1 MGIGI
6 SVFLITLGA
15 ILKFAITV
23 DLSGVDIQAMGVI
36 LMIVGAV
43 MFILSLVFLPR
54 RRDASRRAEQRA
66 YEDGPPNV

>member
-23 DLSGVDIQAMGVI
+23 DLSGVNIQAMGVI
-36 LMIVGAV
+36 LMIVGAA
-43 MFILSLVFLPR
+43 MFVLSLVFLPR
-54 RRDASRRAEQRA
+54 RRESARREQQQA
-66 YEDGPPNV
+66 YDEGPPNV

>member
-15 ILKFAITV
+15 ILKFAIEV

-36 LMIVGAV
+36 LMIVGAA
-43 MFILSLVFLPR
+43 MFVLSLVFLPR
-54 RRDASRRAEQRA
+54 RRDSRREQQRA
-66 YEDGPPNV
+66 SYEEGPPNV